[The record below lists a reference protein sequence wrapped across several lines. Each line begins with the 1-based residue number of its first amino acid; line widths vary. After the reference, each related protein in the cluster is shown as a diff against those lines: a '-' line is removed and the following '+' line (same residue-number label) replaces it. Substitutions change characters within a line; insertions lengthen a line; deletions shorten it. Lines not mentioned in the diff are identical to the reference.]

1 MKRLAVA
8 EIYQLTNSFNPRLT
22 SREDYERL
30 QWQVGPGWLETSAQ
44 GVVGGWL
51 SLPEVL
57 GETVE
62 WVELLQAVAWPGG
75 AVTTDLQAEI
85 LATLQQGLAGETVD
99 GVLLSLHGGQASVT
113 EPDLAGLLVAS
124 VREIVGPRVPVVV
137 SLAVEANVTERLAR
151 SADVLLAPHTY
162 PAADHPATGRRAAR
176 ALADLLQTGSQVTR
190 GAWKQPL
197 FGLPEKLA
205 SADGL
210 LAHVWQH
217 FPTAENLPGML
228 SVALLHPSPWLDV
241 PALGWTFVQ
250 ACLCDQPVLDDR
262 AVARA
267 CWQVREELTL
277 PTCELGELAGLAA
290 VSEGPLRVCEAA
302 DALEYGAPGD
312 NTALLATLL
321 AAPVPGGAVVLVVDE
336 EAIQALQEAG
346 PGSQPTLTVGGRHDP
361 SHPPVTLTGCRET
374 VAMVP
379 LCLPAPHGVTVTRD
393 VLTGVIT
400 CGQTRVVLA
409 DQGLPGM
416 ELPLLKALGLAPE
429 SLGLVAFK
437 STRPELVGAQTVR
450 LGGEGCTNPDLTA
463 LPYKYVDRPVV
474 PLDELDE
481 PPLAAWAGDLLHRC
495 ACAGGGCSQAAEGGA
510 SGCGKCCG
518 REE

>member
-44 GVVGGWL
+44 GVAGGWL

-57 GETVE
+57 GEAVE

-75 AVTTDLQAEI
+75 AVTADLQAEM
-85 LATLQQGLAGETVD
+85 LATLQEGLAGETVD
-99 GVLLSLHGGQASVT
+99 GMLLALHGGQASET
-113 EPDLAGLLVAS
+113 EPDLAGLMVAS

-137 SLAVEANVTERLAR
+137 TLAVEANVTERLAR

-162 PAADHPATGRRAAR
+162 PVADLPATGRRAAR

-197 FGLPEKLA
+197 FGPPEKLA

-267 CWQVREELTL
+267 CWQVGEELTL
-277 PTCELGELAGLAA
+277 PACELGELAGLAA
-290 VSEGPLRVCEAA
+290 ASEGPLWVCEVA

-312 NTALLATLL
+312 NTALLAELL
-321 AAPVPGGAVVLVVDE
+321 AAPVKGGAVVLMVDE
-336 EAIQALQEAG
+336 TATRELQGAG
-346 PGSQPTLTVGGRHDP
+346 TGSQPTLTVGGRHDT
-361 SHPPVTLTGCRET
+361 SHPPVTLTGRRDI
-374 VAMVP
+374 VARVP
-379 LCLPAPHGVTVTRD
+379 LCLPAPHGATVTRD
-393 VLTGVIT
+393 VLAGVIT
-400 CGQTRVVLA
+400 CGETRVVLA
-409 DQGLPGM
+409 DQALPGM
-416 ELPLLKALGLAPE
+416 ELPLLAALGVPLETA
-429 SLGLVAFK
+429 GLVAIK
-437 STRPELVGAQTVR
+437 TARPGRGWEQAVR
-450 LGGEGCTNPDLTA
+450 LAGAGCTSPDLTA
-463 LPYKYVDRPVV
+463 LPYQQVDHPVV
-474 PLDELDE
+474 PLDALTD